1 MPSFDL
7 DAYFASKAATSNVD
21 SKLADLEA
29 ASKAKMVDLQE
40 HRDAAEQFMATKAAN
55 DKIVSESWAGR
66 LGLPSGE
73 VPSNLVNDAASL
85 VAGTSRLAGQVGS
98 VVPGLMATTAD
109 MGQSAE
115 DTNAWNRIKS
125 GQGTPIDNLILD
137 RRNPGS
143 DKTIRQGFMDA
154 EANQKTSRQV
164 TDFFNLDKIVD
175 PTNRNNLTKDLSKG
189 FQEPWAQLSAGV
201 DAASN
206 GDVLGGSVNA
216 VEGLAKIFYNAGSAV
231 LSNPAAVREFV
242 LENAPQLFVGLAGA
256 PGKAAMLASNIGYA
270 ADNYQQFI
278 ENYAKE
284 NNGQLP
290 PKELMVDM
298 AMKSASL
305 AAAEQASDVV
315 GLGVTKLGRKT
326 AEGAVDATRSGFKE
340 SLKNIGK
347 AAGTG
352 FVSEAPTEGYQ
363 TYMEGNITGKDVSAT
378 DIFTGS
384 VIGGVSG
391 ATLSGGGRT
400 LAELSGATPEK
411 LLARKDQTNKTDVL
425 KTAIQTGDVTA
436 LLDPKSKAYSPDT
449 AVHALHE
456 NSKLDT
462 TTPEARQ
469 ANLEQASKI
478 ISDLETQRIDIQ
490 SSLDRTTPSGLQAQL
505 ATLKERLANLDPAD
519 VKTAAEYTDGI
530 AFFEEE
536 LQTMALRDSSAEI
549 KGYKD
554 QLASIDKQLA
564 DANKTI
570 TEFNQTVA
578 GKTDFAADLAAL
590 NVPADA
596 STPEA
601 TAASQVAAN
610 RIINL
615 SMASPELLDAKTAT
629 ELANNAGNALTEPQ
643 RAYLRSFSAARIAA
657 NAIKSKNNVSDE
669 ILYGSPAGSAIKN
682 VGIEQ
687 YRAQITAAL
696 AAGNQALADKKLEL
710 LNKFKQDHLA
720 KAKAVADAFE
730 LYRKDAVWR
739 QVRSDG
745 NRGWFTETADGM
757 TKEGRDALRAEG
769 GVLVNNFT
777 FKLAPRIENEATA
790 ITAAA
795 TELQSAYEVKF
806 NTQSATQQGAANV
819 QDVSQQQ
826 EVPSEGSS
834 SQSEQPA
841 RQAAAPAEPQ
851 SSGATETATTA
862 EGTGSGVV
870 QEPSITAV
878 AEEAPA
884 SSANTEQTQAVTT
897 VEDQIQATEEATAP
911 AAETVPQTAATT
923 EAEQPVVESTETA
936 DPTEDMASVVE
947 PGTLSAFQQTSPE
960 GTRYQLRNLIADFFV
975 QSEDKATDASG
986 RPLVAVKDFL
996 SQSAK
1001 SVMDFLSIDS
1011 LSSQQSEA
1019 ISVFKAKAKAW
1030 QSNITKNLGNKK
1042 QEFWFE
1048 DMMNFFVVETNG
1060 KKDIEENLKTAM
1072 SYAAFSW
1079 IAEVA
1084 SRAAFNTDEEIN
1096 IILDRPE
1103 TELVTQEERNTL
1115 GMVGARQNIVINA
1128 LGKRA
1133 IQALGLKAKQ
1143 DAPRDLMPKLESA
1156 IGAHIMKLLM
1166 DQGILERTTVTGEV
1180 MAGLTKSEKT
1190 QANAKFQFLR
1200 LARDAEFE
1208 TTQQVKEI
1216 VKAITG
1222 SHGVLDKLFSV
1233 ESALKEP
1240 SYEPVPFTQ
1249 QTTRN
1254 TSQGV
1259 PKTLGK
1265 VIEQENSVPSFV
1277 RQDMVQLISQLG
1289 EDTALAIAGVEE
1301 VSEQG
1306 VHVSNRLGR
1315 QAKNDGLKRELER
1328 FMLFVTGMAD
1338 MEAPLYFEHSVW
1350 KQQRV
1355 GISTN
1360 LINPQ
1365 TSKIHRFMLYRQAW
1379 ETKLD
1384 MNNDAQMDNFRL
1396 RVLEGLGVK
1405 TDKQSNA
1412 TSLAGYDN
1420 YVGAPEIKAAV
1431 EVLRKSVFE
1440 GGITPAEE
1448 KILVAGVKA
1457 GGQNFHSLDALMA
1470 LAHEAQA
1477 RLDGKNEFTV
1487 QMMGE
1492 VDGVTNGPMLSHLML
1507 GAAETA
1513 EDLFKLLNRGGFYE
1527 QGNEHS
1533 QYNLW
1538 REAIGHRD
1546 LYEQT
1551 ALSMTQAVQSLLNK
1565 TPALGATLNAIYA
1578 FTGTLADKDGSVT
1591 KAGRNIIKTPLT
1603 AMVFGSSVITAVDS
1617 MANGFVESIYAGI
1630 EDVAAGKVDV
1640 RTVIG
1645 HINTLLIMGKGAT
1658 IPAMSVERL
1667 MEFEFN
1673 PGQIKALKK
1682 SFKDTIG
1689 KTVQSTMETEFKT
1702 FIERRESFNKS
1713 AKTAFEI
1720 YNAAYTSLKDAYLA
1734 ELVTSGDVEV
1744 NPTTKAPLHDL
1755 TAKQEAELRKRLS
1768 ALTPILHTLMSKE
1781 SKSLKSGINM
1791 SKSER
1796 KLSTRGTY
1804 QSEIKF
1810 GSRFTDNNAASSNVN
1825 GVEVVA
1831 SEPGVAM
1838 LPMSAHSTDSA
1849 ISHGVENPGDSLN
1862 VHDARGAGV
1871 GILGDV
1877 ARSLNQSTWN
1887 AMLNYSPAT
1896 EMADALSR
1904 TIRGL
1909 AQLLSKEDTPV
1920 EVRNAV
1926 MDAIADISI
1935 KKGTSAATLLGDM
1948 LSSARSMAFRADSV
1962 RLEVLGQMQAIDQYA
1977 MQDGN
1982 YQVTEQDRAAA
1993 QAMRADLTNDL
2004 TEQETDAL
2012 QQIAESFST
2021 EYVPT
2026 PQEPPVV
2033 ATVESAFGKVGTP
2046 TIKSDT
2052 DLVEFFDANP
2062 NASATDVIKLLAA
2075 PGRLNGINRKIL
2087 GLISRVVSPNL
2098 SIKYVTP
2105 ETSADM
2111 PLEKPTT
2118 SARGWY
2124 VLKNGKEEIYV
2135 LSPEF
2140 VNSGLT
2146 AETLLHE
2153 LIHAA
2158 IAQTIDNPSAA
2169 AAELVAELD
2178 ALRIKAQAFAKQN
2191 GLTQFSAALENVQE
2205 FVTWGMTNLEFQ
2217 RAVLSKISME
2227 SKTKKNKLMTGL
2239 EAFIKAVSQLLFKNP
2254 DENLNNGVA
2263 VLFANVSG
2271 LFAEAA
2277 QNKPKENTSLNLAQE
2292 AQQAIE
2298 QYTTQDIFQGLDTG
2312 AVSPAF
2318 SKHLSNLL
2326 GGIVEKLHGPFGAF
2340 AQAMRKTEASNPLA
2354 TWLKA
2359 METGAAPFASSI
2371 VGSGF
2376 AGSAQEDFAMQ
2387 QIEATVRAAL
2397 EANEPQ
2403 ARTAYREL
2411 YKLYTFAQKTLKPSD
2426 FDSQEDYDFVF
2437 KLEAGSDGR
2446 SDYIARFA
2454 AMGLGSQ
2461 KFNSLLKIATDRD
2474 TSKFGEGE
2482 SFTERL
2488 QNIFEKIL
2496 NFFNEKITHTFQGQ
2510 DADAKL
2516 EILVGQLV
2524 DIEAKRRTQIA
2535 ARLQATD
2542 YLGPVEENV
2551 TKVVTNIKNG
2561 IVKIASSDMV
2571 RDSSLS
2577 IVRTAGSLARTI
2589 AGERVEAA
2597 LEGIQAFHAAHVKN
2611 RQSIAMSM
2619 LKEVTGHNKLF
2630 QLVLRA
2636 TKKLESTRK
2645 SVIDQTSEFS
2655 RKSFANNGK
2664 DLSRTD
2670 KESITKVFLRTGLHN
2685 LTADYSLAEIENLL
2699 NNPTALE
2706 AAIKKYE
2713 GQLTGPMKNNYILQ
2727 ANVLGSHLANG
2738 EVVGFLMGNS
2748 HIIARMLGDSTY
2760 SSRITEEAAVAAEP
2774 SIKMLVSLYALR
2786 ATRVEQQMRA
2796 KQVMRTEN
2804 NRNDGNGIEY
2814 VMALQKAF
2822 EKESLEKLFKGNPI
2836 LMQHAYTPEVYNP
2849 YVQLELA
2856 TETGAQDLIDQGYE
2870 RVDDLKIDRANPYG
2884 EQMILFALRGVGVTP
2899 RVSGAMHT
2907 QTLRAKGTEQHNGFL
2922 DATTST
2928 GLENSIIQATITNN
2942 KLGLLKQIN
2951 NPGRDM
2957 SGDTGNNLA
2966 PVYNEQ
2972 GEIVNWRYLMKEK
2985 TKDNLLERNNDF
2997 DKLLGVL
3004 AGSVFDK
3011 ETTKD
3016 QNKVVIEALH
3026 EEFKTN
3032 YAMNRAAYVLIG
3044 PNTGD
3049 PELRE
3054 IWDLMPRQAQIDAR
3068 EIWGKDGMLVR
3079 ADSLDMIFGYRKF
3092 SMADMFKRAEAERK
3106 QYADIGM
3113 EFVKNKELKSL
3124 NSYEQIFVGV
3134 VEWLLTAYA
3143 SNKLGMDDRAAERY
3157 AKRAAVY
3164 VARTERAW
3172 QEIVRETK
3180 DIIVVK
3186 TGTVMLG
3193 NIFSNKSLLLLA
3205 GMSPWAIAE
3214 HTLVALKAAT
3224 AYQKHDKELNRL
3236 QSLLD
3241 TGYTQGKEAE
3251 IKREIIRLKDA
3262 LARNPVK
3269 ELIDAGLMPTIVEDL
3284 SGQDDVYSYKSALTK
3299 KVEKATSK
3307 LNPNIVNI
3315 GKAIYMTRDGQMYNT
3330 LSKITQ
3336 MSDFVARYA
3345 LYQHL
3350 TTKAKNPLSK
3360 ADAIQK
3366 ASDYFVNYDIP
3377 MHRALQYTDDMG
3389 ITAFTKYFLR
3399 IQKPLLDLAKENPAR
3414 VLGTVLLGNFMS
3426 LGPIVLDS
3434 SFIHH
3439 LGNNPIRSGPFDYL
3453 GSLKELATVKSA
3465 MVLIK

>member
-1 MPSFDL
+1 MADFDV
-7 DAYFASKAATSNVD
+7 DAYLNKKLGAPNPSKIDDILRAKGEKLVELQKFKEALAQNSTQALNAQAVADGRTWGEFGNDVALSAVQGLDGLAKLPAMVYDKATEGNFYGTETQKISAMSDEREKLKSAFAQANNQQKSQIAKDDGEAAKAYVGEGALGTAAQVAAEFGSSFWEAAKDPATLPDFLAQQAAQLGVMGKVGRVTELGVQAAAKTLP
-21 SKLADLEA
+21 KLA
-29 ASKAKMVDLQE
+29 
-40 HRDAAEQFMATKAAN
+40 ATKAAEVAIAKSGTAAAVTAGAVLQGTDVGSDTMQRLMTLPEEIWAQN
-55 DKIVSESWAGR
+55 PEYVALSEQIGSKAAKQSIASDLSSKATLAAG
-66 LGLPSGE
+66 
-73 VPSNLVNDAASL
+73 AASL
-85 VAGTSRLAGQVGS
+85 ASSVLPGGTALEKALVGKRSLTGVAAVPKAFVGEAAQEGVEEGSGKLLSNAAVQQVKPSQPLLEDVGAS
-98 VVPGLMATTAD
+98 
-109 MGQSAE
+109 MGQAAFLGGALGGGINGVQTGLSAAANVKFE
-115 DTNAWNRIKS
+115 KQKERIKDSETMLAAIKS
-125 GQGTPIDNLILD
+125 G
-137 RRNPGS
+137 
-143 DKTIRQGFMDA
+143 
-154 EANQKTSRQV
+154 
-164 TDFFNLDKIVD
+164 
-175 PTNRNNLTKDLSKG
+175 
-189 FQEPWAQLSAGV
+189 
-201 DAASN
+201 
-206 GDVLGGSVNA
+206 
-216 VEGLAKIFYNAGSAV
+216 
-231 LSNPAAVREFV
+231 
-242 LENAPQLFVGLAGA
+242 
-256 PGKAAMLASNIGYA
+256 
-270 ADNYQQFI
+270 
-278 ENYAKE
+278 
-284 NNGQLP
+284 
-290 PKELMVDM
+290 
-298 AMKSASL
+298 
-305 AAAEQASDVV
+305 
-315 GLGVTKLGRKT
+315 
-326 AEGAVDATRSGFKE
+326 
-340 SLKNIGK
+340 
-347 AAGTG
+347 
-352 FVSEAPTEGYQ
+352 
-363 TYMEGNITGKDVSAT
+363 
-378 DIFTGS
+378 
-384 VIGGVSG
+384 
-391 ATLSGGGRT
+391 
-400 LAELSGATPEK
+400 
-411 LLARKDQTNKTDVL
+411 
-425 KTAIQTGDVTA
+425 DVTGY
-436 LLDPKSKAYSPDT
+436 LDPKSKTFSPND
-449 AVHALHE
+449 AVHVLHE

-469 ANLEQASKI
+469 ANFNKASQI
-478 ISDLETQRIDIQ
+478 LSDLENKRSEIQ
-490 SSLDRTTPSGLQAQL
+490 GNLERTTPEGLNNQL
-505 ATLKERLANLDPAD
+505 AGLRDQLAAIDPAD
-519 VKTAAEYTDGI
+519 AAQVARLTETI
-530 AFFEEE
+530 AFFETE
-536 LQTMALRDSSAEI
+536 LADLPNQDLRKEANS
-549 KGYKD
+549 YKK
-554 QLASIDKQLA
+554 QLENLDKQIS
-564 DANKTI
+564 DASSI
-570 TEFNQTVA
+570 LSGFQRTVV
-578 GKTDFAADLAAL
+578 GKTDLAADLVAL

-596 STPEA
+596 NTPEA

-615 SMASPELLDAKTAT
+615 SMASSELLDAKTAT

-696 AAGNQALADKKLEL
+696 AAGNQELADKKLDL
-710 LNKFKQDHLA
+710 LNKFQKDHLA
-720 KAKAVADAFE
+720 KAKTVADAFE
-730 LYRKDAVWR
+730 LYRKDAVLR
-739 QVRSDG
+739 VVRSDG
-745 NRGWFTETADGM
+745 NRGWFTETIPSITD
-757 TKEGRDALRAEG
+757 EGRKALRTSG
-769 GVLVNNFT
+769 DVLIEAST

-806 NTQSATQQGAANV
+806 NTQSSTQQGASNV
-819 QDVSQQQ
+819 QDVPQQQ
-826 EVPSEGSS
+826 EVPSEGSP

-851 SSGATETATTA
+851 SSGATEAATTA

-870 QEPSITAV
+870 QKPATTAV

-884 SSANTEQTQAVTT
+884 SSANTEQTQAATT
-897 VEDQIQATEEATAP
+897 VEDQNQSTEEATASV
-911 AAETVPQTAATT
+911 AETVSETATT
-923 EAEQPVVESTETA
+923 AEAEQPVVESTETA
-936 DPTEDMASVVE
+936 DPTEDMAPVVE
-947 PGTLSAFQQTSPE
+947 PGTLSALQQTSPE

-986 RPLVAVKDFL
+986 RPLVAIKDFL

-1103 TELVTQEERNTL
+1103 TELVTQEERNAL
-1115 GMVGARQNIVINA
+1115 GMVGARQNTVINA

-1166 DQGILERTTVTGEV
+1166 DQGILERTTVIGEV

-1222 SHGVLDKLFSV
+1222 SQGVLDKLFSV
-1233 ESALKEP
+1233 ESELKEP

-1259 PKTLGK
+1259 PATLAK

-1412 TSLAGYDN
+1412 TSLAGYEN

-1513 EDLFKLLNRGGFYE
+1513 EALFKLLNRGGFYE
-1527 QGNEHS
+1527 QGNDHS

-1551 ALSMTQAVQSLLNK
+1551 ALSMTQAVQAMLNK

-1630 EDVAAGKVDV
+1630 EEAAAGKVDV

-1645 HINTLLIMGKGAT
+1645 HINTLLIMGQGAT
-1658 IPAMSVERL
+1658 IPAMSIERL

-1673 PGQIKALKK
+1673 PGQIRALKK

-1713 AKTAFEI
+1713 AKIAFEI

-1734 ELVTSGDVEV
+1734 ELVASGDIEV

-1755 TAKQEAELRKRLS
+1755 TAQQEAELRKRLS

-1920 EVRNAV
+1920 ELRNAV
-1926 MDAIADISI
+1926 MDAIADISV
-1935 KKGTSAATLLGDM
+1935 KEGTSAATLLGDM

-1982 YQVTEQDRAAA
+1982 YQVTKKNRAAA
-1993 QAMRADLTNDL
+1993 QAMRADLTSDL

-2026 PQEPPVV
+2026 PQEPAVV
-2033 ATVESAFGKVGTP
+2033 ATIESAFGKLGTP

-2062 NASATDVIKLLAA
+2062 NASAADVIKMLAA

-2111 PLEKPTT
+2111 LLEKPTT

-2169 AAELVAELD
+2169 AAELVAELN
-2178 ALRIKAQAFAKQN
+2178 ALRIKAQEFAKQN

-2376 AGSAQEDFAMQ
+2376 AGSAQEDFVMEQ
-2387 QIEATVRAAL
+2387 VEATVRVAL

-2403 ARTAYREL
+2403 ASSAYREL

-2474 TSKFGEGE
+2474 TSKLGAGNT
-2482 SFTERL
+2482 FTERL

-2496 NFFNEKITHTFQGQ
+2496 NFFSEKITRTYQGQ

-2535 ARLQATD
+2535 GNLQAKD
-2542 YLGPVEENV
+2542 YLGPVEEAV
-2551 TKVVTNIKNG
+2551 SKVMAGIGNG
-2561 IVKIASSDMV
+2561 VIQIATSNAVQNSG
-2571 RDSSLS
+2571 LS
-2577 IVRTAGSLARTI
+2577 IVKTAGSLVNTI
-2589 AGERVEAA
+2589 ASGRVNNV
-2597 LEGIQAFHAAHVKN
+2597 LIGIQAFHAQHIKN
-2611 RQSIAMSM
+2611 RKSIAMSM
-2619 LKEVTGHNKLF
+2619 LKEVTGHNQLF

-2636 TKKLESTRK
+2636 TKKLEAMRK

-2664 DLSRTD
+2664 DLSAAH

-2685 LTADYSLAEIENLL
+2685 LTDDYTLAEIENLL
-2699 NNPTALE
+2699 ANPIALD
-2706 AAIKKYE
+2706 AAIKNYE
-2713 GQLTGPMKNNYILQ
+2713 AKLAGPMQNNYIMQ
-2727 ANVLGSHLANG
+2727 ANVLGTHLATG
-2738 EVVGFLMGNS
+2738 EVLGFLMGNS

-2760 SSRITEEAAVAAEP
+2760 STRITEQAAVAAEP
-2774 SIKMLVSLYALR
+2774 AIKMLISLYALR
-2786 ATRVEQQMRA
+2786 ATGRQQQDLA

-2804 NRNDGNGIEY
+2804 NRTDGNGIEY
-2814 VMALQKAF
+2814 TLALHKTF
-2822 EKESLEKLFKGNPI
+2822 EKDSLEKLFKGNPI
-2836 LMQHAYTPEVYNP
+2836 QMQHGYTPEVYNP
-2849 YVQLELA
+2849 YVQVESATLADGMDLIEQGYELVSELA
-2856 TETGAQDLIDQGYE
+2856 TDM
-2870 RVDDLKIDRANPYG
+2870 DDPNAEKKYLYVLK
-2884 EQMILFALRGVGVTP
+2884 GVGVTP

-2907 QTLRAKGTEQHNGFL
+2907 QTLRAKGTLRHNGFT
-2922 DATTST
+2922 DSTTVT
-2928 GLENSIIQATITNN
+2928 GLENAIIQATITNN
-2942 KLGLLKQIN
+2942 KLRHLKN
-2951 NPGRDM
+2951 NIDPGRDM
-2957 SGDTGNNLA
+2957 SGDKGNNLA

-2972 GEIVNWRYLMKEK
+2972 GEVVNWRYLMKEK
-2985 TKDNLLERNNDF
+2985 TKDDLLERNNSF

-3004 AGSVFDK
+3004 AGSIFDK

-3026 EEFKTN
+3026 EEFKIN
-3032 YAMNRAAYVLIG
+3032 YATNRASYVLVG
-3044 PNTGD
+3044 PNSGD

-3054 IWDLMPRQAQIDAR
+3054 LWDLMPRQAQIDAR
-3068 EIWGKDGMLVR
+3068 AVWGNDGMLVR
-3079 ADSLDMIFGYRKF
+3079 ADSLDVIFGYRKF
-3092 SMADMFKRAEAERK
+3092 SLADMFKRAEEERK
-3106 QYADIGM
+3106 QYASMGITIL
-3113 EFVKNKELKSL
+3113 KNKDLKSI

-3134 VEWLLTAYA
+3134 VEWLLTSYA
-3143 SNKLGMDDRAAERY
+3143 SHKLGMDEQAAERY

-3377 MHRALQYTDDMG
+3377 MHRALQFTDDMG

-3414 VLGTVLLGNFMS
+3414 VLGTVLLGNIMN
-3426 LGPIVLDS
+3426 LGPIVLDG

-3439 LGNNPIRSGPFDYL
+3439 LGNNPIRSGPLDYL

-3465 MVLIK
+3465 MALIK